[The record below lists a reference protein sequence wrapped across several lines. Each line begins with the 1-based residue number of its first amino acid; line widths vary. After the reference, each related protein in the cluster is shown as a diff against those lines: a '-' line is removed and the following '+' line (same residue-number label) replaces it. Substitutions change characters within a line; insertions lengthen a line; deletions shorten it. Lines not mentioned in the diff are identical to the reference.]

1 MTVSRRDLLKILP
14 TLVLVEP
21 AAGLAEAVRQ
31 RGSAKAGRDRTNALT
46 PPTPLS
52 DREKSILAAAVDR
65 LLPGAADAGVPEYI
79 SHWLAMEPFQGLRR
93 FIGAGLGYLDKLAEK
108 RFKKSFDSSA
118 PDEKD
123 ALLEKLA
130 AETPRAGRFNSRLLF
145 QKLMELTLE
154 GYLSDP
160 KYGGNRDRVGWRFIG
175 LPEGLGSC
183 WWNPNGVQTIVDPQ
197 SGFQD

>member
-14 TLVLVEP
+14 TIVLVEP
-21 AAGLAEAVRQ
+21 AVGLAEAVRQ
-31 RGSAKAGRDRTNALT
+31 RGLAKAGRDRTNALT

-52 DREKSILAAAVDR
+52 DRDKTTLAAAADR
-65 LLPGAADAGVPEYI
+65 LLPGAADAGVSEYI
-79 SHWLAMEPFQGLRR
+79 SYWLAMEPFQGLRR
-93 FIGAGLGYLDKLAEK
+93 FIGAGLGYLDKLADK
-108 RFKKSFDSSA
+108 RFKKEFNSSA

-123 ALLEKLA
+123 ELLKKLA
-130 AETPRAGRFNSRLLF
+130 AETPRAGRFNSRLFF

-175 LPEGLGSC
+175 IPEGLSAC
-183 WWNPNGVQTIVDPQ
+183 WWSPNGVNTIVNPE

>member
-1 MTVSRRDLLKILP
+1 MTVSRRELLKILP
-14 TLVLVEP
+14 TIVLVEP
-21 AAGLAEAVRQ
+21 AVGLAEAGRQ
-31 RGSAKAGRDRTNALT
+31 RGLANAGQAKTNSLT

-52 DREKSILAAAVDR
+52 DRERSTLAAAVDR

-79 SHWLAMEPFQGLRR
+79 SYWLAMEPFQGLRR

-108 RFKKSFDSSA
+108 RFKKNFNSSA

-123 ALLEKLA
+123 ALLKKLA
-130 AETPRAGRFNSRLLF
+130 AETPSPGRFNGRLFF

-160 KYGGNRDRVGWRFIG
+160 KYGGNRNRVGWRFIG
-175 LPEGLGSC
+175 IPDGLGSC
-183 WWNPNGVQTIVDPQ
+183 WWNPNGVQTITDPE